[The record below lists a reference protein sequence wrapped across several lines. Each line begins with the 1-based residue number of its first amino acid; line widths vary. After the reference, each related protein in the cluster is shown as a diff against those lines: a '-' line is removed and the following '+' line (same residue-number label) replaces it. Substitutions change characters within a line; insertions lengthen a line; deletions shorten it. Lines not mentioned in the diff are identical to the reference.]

1 VWPWHVVGLYNI
13 EVDGFHCYLVGEQ
26 GLWVPTTS
34 LPDVLFKTAWF
45 WPDNDNP
52 GECGAWS
59 WAIDWK
65 LSAVAPCDGIIVQ
78 MIRVTSRMA
87 DCGKHPPTVFPL
99 RRFTAGKYSIDSGQT
114 YWEAW
119 IVKANEIN
127 VENTYGSPNDVFSY
141 WIQSGKG
148 RDKTRGTITVV
159 ATFAFYPQAL
169 PSLFTVGGAKWAV
182 SLPSTTQDPSG
193 VLQQGSTLKTRKI
206 TAKWNCCDGQTRMT
220 TFPTRTPDTA

>member
-1 VWPWHVVGLYNI
+1 LLLY
-13 EVDGFHCYLVGEQ
+13 Q
-26 GLWVPTTS
+26 GS
-34 LPDVLFKTAWF
+34 LPDVLFKTAWL
-45 WPDNDNP
+45 WPDKDNSA
-52 GECGAWS
+52 ECGAWS
-59 WAIDWK
+59 WAIDWT

-78 MIRVTSRMA
+78 RIKVTSGIA
-87 DCGKHPPTVFPL
+87 DCSSQPQTALPL
-99 RRFTAGKYSIDSGQT
+99 GRFTAGKYSIDSGQT

-141 WIQSGKG
+141 WIQAGKG

-159 ATFAFYPQAL
+159 ASFAFYPQAL

-193 VLQQGSTLKTRKI
+193 VLQQGSSLKTRKF
-206 TAKWNCCDGQTRMT
+206 TAKWNCCAGRIRVT